1 MNKVFAPLKRISVSM
16 GKRFA
21 PNAYA
26 LFKFKSLGH
35 SFSEPELRLLPYLC
49 DSRKTSLDIGAA
61 GGLYMAHLLRLSA
74 YCIAFEPRPAEADR
88 LRSVLARAAHHA
100 SVESVA
106 LSDLTGETKLRTPI
120 EDPGRST
127 IEASN
132 LLEDEDGGCLNEV
145 TVPVR
150 RLDDYALDNVGFA
163 KIDVEG
169 HELAVLKGGEH
180 TVRRHRPSLLIEI
193 EDRHRKNAIRDVID
207 FLTDLDYSGFFLLN
221 DRLRPLNEFDR
232 ELHQDSRNIGGW
244 KSHWER
250 KGIYINNFIFVPSER
265 QQEFT
270 QSVLRERWQGNGQ
283 AE

>member
-1 MNKVFAPLKRISVSM
+1 MNKVFVPLKRISVSL
-16 GKRFA
+16 GKRLA

-26 LFKFKSLGH
+26 LFRFKSLGRN
-35 SFSEPELRLLPYLC
+35 FSEPELRLLPYLC

-61 GGLYMAHLLRLSA
+61 EGLYMAHLLGLSA
-74 YCIAFEPRPAEADR
+74 YCIAFEARPAQAVH
-88 LRSVLARAAHHA
+88 LKSVLARVTHHA

-106 LSDLTGETKLRTPI
+106 LSDSTGETKLRTLS

-127 IEASN
+127 IEVSN
-132 LLEDEDGGCLNEV
+132 LLEDEDGGSMNEV
-145 TVPVR
+145 IVPVR

-169 HELAVLKGGEH
+169 HELAVLKGGEQ

-193 EDRHRKNAIRDVID
+193 EDRHRKNAVRDVTD
-207 FLTDLDYSGFFLLN
+207 FLTDLDYSGFFLL
-221 DRLRPLNEFDR
+221 DGLVRPLSEFDR
-232 ELHQDSRNIGGW
+232 TVHQDSRNIGGW

-265 QQEFT
+265 RQEFT
-270 QSVLRERWQGNGQ
+270 QSVRR
-283 AE
+283 